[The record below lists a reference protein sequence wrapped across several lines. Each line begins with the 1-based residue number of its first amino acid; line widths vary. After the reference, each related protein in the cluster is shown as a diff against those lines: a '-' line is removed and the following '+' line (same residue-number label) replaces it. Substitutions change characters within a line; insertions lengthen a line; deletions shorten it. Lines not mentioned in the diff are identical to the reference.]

1 MATKGGVRC
10 SSDRTASVRGNSVPV
25 RRDDD
30 MQGLYQWRT
39 DGSTRI

>member
-10 SSDRTASVRGNSVPV
+10 LSDRTVSVRG
-25 RRDDD
+25 DDD